1 VANSRENAPKVRYL
15 TVTEGGEGQRVDN
28 FLIHQLKGVPRSWI
42 YRVLRRGEVRVN
54 KGRVR
59 PTTRLHAGDEV
70 RIPPLRLGEPS
81 ETRAPGAGLQ
91 QRIAEAILHE
101 DRDLLV
107 VNKPSGIAV
116 HGGSGV
122 SHGVIEILR
131 ALRPDAPYLELAHR
145 LDRDTSGLL
154 LVARRRSALQ
164 QLQKLQLAG
173 RVEKRYLALVAGR
186 WRGERRTVD
195 APLRKNTLRSG
206 ERVVRVDPRGKA
218 AVTHYRVLRRL
229 ADAMLVEARLETGRT
244 HQIRVHAA
252 HLGTPIL
259 GDPKYGDEAA
269 NRAWRERGLDR
280 LFLHAWRLSFPWEGR
295 PGGYRLEAPL
305 PDELQ
310 RLLDESP

>member
-1 VANSRENAPKVRYL
+1 MANSRENAPKVRYL

-173 RVEKRYLALVAGR
+173 RVEKRYLA
-186 WRGERRTVD
+186 
-195 APLRKNTLRSG
+195 
-206 ERVVRVDPRGKA
+206 
-218 AVTHYRVLRRL
+218 
-229 ADAMLVEARLETGRT
+229 
-244 HQIRVHAA
+244 
-252 HLGTPIL
+252 
-259 GDPKYGDEAA
+259 
-269 NRAWRERGLDR
+269 
-280 LFLHAWRLSFPWEGR
+280 
-295 PGGYRLEAPL
+295 
-305 PDELQ
+305 
-310 RLLDESP
+310 